1 MRVVLIKI
9 IWIAIQNSFL
19 MANCAFKYNSKLT
32 YTFPQIYMMQPTPSG
47 DFQHKI
53 HNEMMFV
60 FQQMANES
68 ALFYFSFCGQPGE
81 KIAMLLQL
89 HFQSHQFATIKADLA
104 HKRRRVKLHVSPGKF
119 HQTLQYSDLN
129 VALSQLQLQSRI
141 FRIDVIAFTGF
152 VFNIWHSFWWL

>member
-81 KIAMLLQL
+81 KIVMLFQL

-104 HKRRRVKLHVSPGKF
+104 HKRRRVKHMSR
-119 HQTLQYSDLN
+119 LQNFTKLYSTPTWMSHCRN
-129 VALSQLQLQSRI
+129 CNYSR
-141 FRIDVIAFTGF
+141 AFSG
-152 VFNIWHSFWWL
+152 